1 MRQKIRDA
9 KRSGDLVAGGWNAP
23 AITSKKMEWC
33 AVAISDKVAARNA
46 APITGTMAKTIP
58 LKCARRGDQKDC

>member
-9 KRSGDLVAGGWNAP
+9 KRSGDLMAGGWNAP

-46 APITGTMAKTIP
+46 APITG
-58 LKCARRGDQKDC
+58 